1 MTAGTPPLVVHVI
14 HHLVVGGME
23 NTLVNLINH
32 LPHQQFRH
40 AVVCIE
46 DHSDFRLRIQRPD
59 VEVVSLWRS
68 RVGPMAVR
76 REIYRLCRLWKPALV
91 HSRNQ
96 SGLDALLPALL
107 AGVKARVHSEHGW
120 DVDNIDGRKWKP
132 ALLRRLHRPL
142 VSRYVTVSRD
152 LSSFLEQRI
161 GVAPSNITQILNG
174 VDTQR
179 FFPRADGA
187 LADLPPEQAAA
198 NVVRIGTVGRI
209 QPIKDQATLVR
220 AVAAL
225 AARRPELRACL
236 RLLVV
241 GDGPLLPSLRALV
254 NSSGISDIAW
264 LPGTSA
270 RVPELMRSLDIFVLP
285 SLNEGVSNTILE
297 AMASGVPVLASR
309 VGGNPELV
317 VDGVS
322 GRLFAAGDVQGLST
336 LLETYLDDVA
346 LRCQHAKAARDL
358 ALTRFSLKAM
368 VQRYGDLYQSLTA
381 GRKESW

>member
-1 MTAGTPPLVVHVI
+1 MTAGAPPLVVHVI

-32 LPHQQFRH
+32 LPHEQFRH

-46 DHSDFRLRIQRPD
+46 DHSDFRFRIQRQD
-59 VEVVSLWRS
+59 VEVVSLRRS
-68 RVGPMAVR
+68 QVGPMAVR

-107 AGVKARVHSEHGW
+107 AGVPARVHSEHGW

-152 LSSFLEQRI
+152 LSRFLEQRI

-179 FFPRADGA
+179 FCPLADGE
-187 LADLPPEQAAA
+187 LADLPPEQAAT

-209 QPIKDQATLVR
+209 QPIKDQATLVH

-225 AARRPELRACL
+225 ALRRPDLRACL
-236 RLLVV
+236 RLLVI
-241 GDGPLLPSLRALV
+241 GDGPLLPSLRTLV
-254 NSSGISDIAW
+254 SSLGIADIAW

-270 RVPELMRSLDIFVLP
+270 RVPELMKALDIFVLP

-297 AMASGVPVLASR
+297 AMASGVPVLASM

-322 GRLFAAGDVQGLST
+322 GRLFAAGDVQGLSAM
-336 LLETYLDDVA
+336 LETYLDDVA
-346 LRCQHAKAARDL
+346 LRRQHAQAARDL
-358 ALTRFSLKAM
+358 AQTRFSLMTM
-368 VQRYGDLYQSLTA
+368 VQRYCDLYQSLIPHRVEA
-381 GRKESW
+381 R